1 MIPGRSQQV
10 AKDLERY
17 RALTRLADEAIRVP
31 IIGTR
36 IGLDPLMGL
45 IPGVGDLAGGL
56 LAAYGL
62 LVGWRAGTPGSV
74 LMRMMLNIGIDTL
87 VGEVPFLGDLF
98 DFGFKSNTRNY
109 RLLERYLDR
118 PAPTKRES
126 RLVLLGLLL
135 ALLVL
140 LGAGIWVTVELAG
153 LILHAMG
160 SL

>member
-1 MIPGRSQQV
+1 V

-45 IPGVGDLAGGL
+45 IPGVGDLAGGV

-62 LVGWRAGTPGSV
+62 LVGWRAGAPGSV
-74 LMRMMLNIGIDTL
+74 LTRMMLNIGIDTL

-109 RLLERYLDR
+109 RLLEQYLDR
-118 PAPTKRES
+118 PAPTNRES
-126 RLVLLGLLL
+126 RLLLLGLLIS
-135 ALLVL
+135 LLVV
-140 LGAGIWVTVELAG
+140 LGAGIWVTVKLAG
-153 LILHAMG
+153 LIFHALG
-160 SL
+160 SP